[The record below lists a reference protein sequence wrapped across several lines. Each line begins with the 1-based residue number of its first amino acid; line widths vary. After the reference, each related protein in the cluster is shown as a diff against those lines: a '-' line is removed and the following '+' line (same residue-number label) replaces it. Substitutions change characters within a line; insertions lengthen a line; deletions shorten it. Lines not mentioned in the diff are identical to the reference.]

1 MNIDAKL
8 NNARTLLNELGN
20 SIANLVNSS
29 PDVFADPGIKS
40 ALDGFLDAFEEAVE
54 RLENPSFRIATIGTT
69 SSGKSTIV
77 NALIGRKIAPIEAG
91 EMSGGV
97 LTLKHSQESK
107 LIIKET
113 EDAAWETGE
122 WTRLTDDD
130 LYQRIR
136 SVMHSYHEARQKRE
150 YVAPQIT
157 AYVSLLPACDPIL
170 LGLPPGIGV
179 ELIDL
184 PGLKSV
190 QDRTNLATIQQQV
203 NKAFSLV
210 ALDYMQVDDSHR
222 KRLLEELKK
231 VVEYLQGRTDS
242 MIFILNRV
250 DQRGADDLPLDV
262 RINKLRAEI
271 KETLLLAELP
281 DVLPFNARL
290 LYYAQ
295 CAWGAGALNEPSTVD
310 KKTRLAF
317 LKAMFRDC
325 MNTIKSQ
332 YTAIQPETEPQNIQ
346 QNIQQKLK
354 NIPSIF
360 QESAEVFRSSNAE
373 NTDLRDV
380 LKSLPSV
387 FHKSAEVF
395 RSHVLEDRN
404 LKTWFREIEDKI
416 DRDQPIDDQ
425 TMQEIVSYCLEWSG
439 GRELWQRFQVRVEE
453 SFDELVIFPALVE
466 VFEKYLALSEMLDV
480 LIQTRKIYNQEQV
493 ELERSKIAKIRL
505 ELQSNLKKIDKEL
518 KSETK
523 QLIGE
528 LKTNDTKTKIKIQK
542 DAKKKKRHRFDEI
555 IFAIDEVEGDLT
567 KVLVVPVRDSLKKN
581 LGAFELKDKLQEI
594 TSPALADDI
603 AKTCDNVSRRLSK
616 FSPQSEY
623 LFKSVRADDNNGK
636 KELEH
641 DERYVRLLYHCM
653 RQAISVR
660 AEFFLQGK
668 VEKFEKALESL
679 IEEQVKRLKIC
690 LSEETFASSIN
701 LEKAT
706 ISDLRKKLPGDLL
719 KLPEKIFDL
728 EDNIKQK
735 QTKKKEV
742 VGQKT
747 EYETRTKTEY
757 ENYTEYYQSGS
768 CYKSTKSRTKSRPV
782 TRNYTE
788 AVTRDITDDVE
799 YVELFLPSPD
809 LMAKQWLS
817 GIEKGKDSLWDILLD
832 WISQRLDDVSS
843 IFEESVDDITNL
855 AERALEK
862 QLRIIEENFENEK
875 QFWQDFEI
883 KKNRVNALCKKLEK
897 VCSES
902 SL

>member
-97 LTLKHSQESK
+97 LTLKHSSESK
-107 LIIKET
+107 LIIEKT
-113 EDAAWETGE
+113 QDAAWETGE
-122 WTRLTDDD
+122 WTGLTNDD

-157 AYVSLLPACDPIL
+157 AYVSLLPACDPNL

-250 DQRGADDLPLDV
+250 DQRGADDLPLEV
-262 RINKLRAEI
+262 RINKLREEI
-271 KETLLLAELP
+271 KETLSLAELP

-295 CAWGAGALNEPSTVD
+295 CAWGAGALNQPSKVD
-310 KKTRLAF
+310 EKTRLAF
-317 LKAMFRDC
+317 LKAMFTDC

-346 QNIQQKLK
+346 QNIQKKLK

-360 QESAEVFRSSNAE
+360 QESADIFRSSNAE
-373 NTDLRDV
+373 NTDLREV

-387 FHKSAEVF
+387 FQKSAEVF
-395 RSHVLEDRN
+395 RSHVVENRD
-404 LKTWFREIEDKI
+404 LKTWFREIEDKV
-416 DRDQPIDDQ
+416 DADKPIDDQ
-425 TMQEIVSYCLEWSG
+425 TMQEIISYCLEWSG
-439 GRELWQRFQVRVEE
+439 GKELWRRFQVRVEE
-453 SFDELVIFPALVE
+453 SFDKLVIFPALVE
-466 VFEKYLALSEMLDV
+466 VFEKYLALSDLLDV

-493 ELERSKIAKIRL
+493 QLERDKITKIRL
-505 ELQSNLKKIDKEL
+505 ELQSNIIKIDKEF
-518 KSETK
+518 KSEIK

-528 LKTNDTKTKIKIQK
+528 LKTNDPKTTIKIQQ
-542 DAKKKKRHRFDEI
+542 DAKKKKRKGFDK
-555 IFAIDEVEGDLT
+555 IFSAIDEVEGDLT
-567 KVLVVPVRDSLKKN
+567 KVLVVPVRDSLKNN
-581 LGAFELKDKLQEI
+581 LGAFELKDKLQEV
-594 TSPALADDI
+594 TPPALADDI
-603 AKTCDNVSRRLSK
+603 AKTYDNVSRRLSK
-616 FSPQSEY
+616 FSRQSEY

-641 DERYVRLLYHCM
+641 DERDVRRLYHYM
-653 RQAISVR
+653 RQAITRR
-660 AEFFLQGK
+660 AEFSLQGK
-668 VEKFEKALESL
+668 AKDFEQALESL
-679 IEEQVKRLKIC
+679 IREQVKRLKIC

-701 LEKAT
+701 LEKAA
-706 ISDLRKKLPGDLL
+706 ISDLRKKLSQN
-719 KLPEKIFDL
+719 LPTLPKNFFNL
-728 EDNIKQK
+728 EANIKQN

-788 AVTRDITDDVE
+788 AVTRDITADIE

-832 WISQRLDDVSS
+832 WILQRLDYVSS
-843 IFEESVDDITNL
+843 IFEESVNDITNL

-862 QLRIIEENFENEK
+862 QLRIIEENFEQEK
-875 QFWQDFEI
+875 LFWQDFEL
-883 KKNRVNALCKKLEK
+883 KKDSANALYQKLKEDFN
-897 VCSES
+897 EF
-902 SL
+902 